1 VNCFCRNI
9 QAFERRKFPMGYGV
23 QNRTK
28 LFWPFI
34 LQACAKVIAIFYRM
48 AMLFFLATVSGC
60 SAAATP
66 CRVTGA
72 VVEVVP
78 LIGGILGAAFRACGD
93 TID

>member
-23 QNRTK
+23 QNRT
-28 LFWPFI
+28 
-34 LQACAKVIAIFYRM
+34 
-48 AMLFFLATVSGC
+48 
-60 SAAATP
+60 TP

>member
-1 VNCFCRNI
+1 MASRTESSYFWHS
-9 QAFERRKFPMGYGV
+9 FRK
-23 QNRTK
+23 T
-28 LFWPFI
+28 
-34 LQACAKVIAIFYRM
+34 CAKVIAIFYRM

-78 LIGGILGAAFRACGD
+78 LIGGVLGAAFRACGD